1 LVFGA
6 TGRQGGSVIRH
17 ILKEKEFKVKGF
29 SRSNEQKEFKE
40 KCELIRGN
48 LLGNDAKKVIVDALK
63 GVDAVYA
70 VTDFWDDPKNPDA
83 ELKQG
88 HVIMDACKE
97 AGVKHVV
104 FSGLENT
111 KDMSKGEVTCE
122 CCDKKFEILEYGKSL
137 GLPITEIRLSFY
149 MENFLHRLTPER
161 RKDGTVVFDKIP
173 VEDKKL
179 DLICAEDIGGIVVN
193 LLKNRDK
200 FIGKTIRVAGDQLTG
215 KEIADTYS
223 RVTGD
228 QAVYEPL
235 PLENFKQKVE
245 YGEIIAKMFK
255 FYQDF
260 SGKLRD
266 IEETKK
272 LYPEVKTFETWL
284 RDTKW
289 KVQ

>member
-1 LVFGA
+1 LN
-6 TGRQGGSVIRH
+6 
-17 ILKEKEFKVKGF
+17 EKEVKVKGF
-29 SRSNEQKEFKE
+29 ARENEQKEFKE
-40 KCELIRGN
+40 KCELIRGD
-48 LLGNDAKKVIVDALK
+48 LLREDTKKVIMNALK
-63 GVDAVYA
+63 GVEAVYA

-88 HVIMDACKE
+88 RVIMDACKE
-97 AGVKHVV
+97 AGVKHVI

-111 KDMSKGEVTCE
+111 KDMSKGKVECE

-149 MENFLHRLTPER
+149 MENFLHRLPPMK
-161 RKDGTVVFDKIP
+161 RKDGTVVFDKLPI
-173 VEDKKL
+173 EDKKL
-179 DLICAEDIGGIVVN
+179 DLICAEDIGGIVCN
-193 LLKNRDK
+193 ILKNREK
-200 FIGKTIRVAGDQLTG
+200 FIGKTVRVAGDQLSG

-228 QAVYEPL
+228 KAIYEPL

-245 YGEIIAKMFK
+245 YGEIVAKMFK

-272 LYPEVKTFETWL
+272 LYPEVKTFEQWL

-289 KVQ
+289 KKVQ

>member
-17 ILKEKEFKVKGF
+17 LLKEKEFKVKGF
-29 SRSNEQKEFKE
+29 SRSNEQKEFNE
-40 KCELIRGN
+40 KCELIRGD
-48 LLGNDAKKVIVDALK
+48 LLGGDAKKLIVDALK
-63 GVDAVYA
+63 GVEMVYA

-88 HVIMDACKE
+88 RVIMDACKE
-97 AGVKHVV
+97 AKVKHVI

-111 KDMSKGEVTCE
+111 KDMSKGSVECE
-122 CCDKKFEILEYGKSL
+122 CCDKKFEILEYAKSL
-137 GLPITEIRLSFY
+137 GLPVTEIRLSFY
-149 MENFLHRLTPER
+149 MENFIHRLTPSKRE
-161 RKDGTVVFDKIP
+161 DGTIVFDKIP
-173 VEDKKL
+173 IEDKKL
-179 DLICAEDIGGIVVN
+179 DLICAEDVGGIVKSIF
-193 LLKNRDK
+193 KNRDQ
-200 FIGKTIRVAGDQLTG
+200 FVGKTVRVAGDQLSG
-215 KEIADTYS
+215 KEIADVYS

-228 QAVYEPL
+228 KAVYEPL
-235 PLENFKQKVE
+235 PLENFKQKIE

-266 IEETKK
+266 IEDTKK
-272 LYPEVKTFETWL
+272 LFPEVKTFEQWL

-289 KVQ
+289 KVK